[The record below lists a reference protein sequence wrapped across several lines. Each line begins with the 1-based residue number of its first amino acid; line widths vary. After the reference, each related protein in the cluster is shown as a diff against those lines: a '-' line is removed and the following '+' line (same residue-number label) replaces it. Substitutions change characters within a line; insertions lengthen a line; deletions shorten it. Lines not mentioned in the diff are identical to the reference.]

1 MIPFLKKEILEQFRR
16 KRVLL
21 LGILFAAFALLG
33 VATAKLMPAIMEM
46 FADEIA
52 ASGMTIDI
60 KESTIMDAWT
70 QFFKNASIPLIV
82 VIILWSGSFT
92 GEYQKHTLIPLVT
105 KGLSR
110 TGIFVSKMITAVLV
124 WTAGFALYFGILYG
138 YAEFYWGNGT
148 VKHIG
153 LAVTLYWLY
162 GVWLLAI
169 LGLFS
174 AIAETTMQVL
184 LGVGGVFFLVTFLE
198 LVPKLPA
205 KLPTALTGGLSLL
218 QGSAKPSDFTTPV
231 VIVLICIVLCLAVG
245 VVLIRKKKL

>member
-33 VATAKLMPAIMEM
+33 VATAKLTPVIMEM
-46 FADEIA
+46 FADEMA
-52 ASGMTIDI
+52 ASGMTYEIT
-60 KESTIMDAWT
+60 ESTIMDAWM
-70 QFFKNASIPLIV
+70 QFFKNAAIPLIV

-92 GEYQKHTLIPLVT
+92 SEYQKHTLIPLVT

-110 TGIFVSKMITAVLV
+110 TGIFVSKMLTAVLV
-124 WTAGFALYFGILYG
+124 WTAGYALYLGVFYG

-153 LAVTLYWLY
+153 LAVTMYWLY

-169 LGLFS
+169 VGLFS
-174 AIAETTMQVL
+174 SFAETTMQVL

-205 KLPTALTGGLSLL
+205 KLPTALTNGLSLM
-218 QGSAKPSDFTTPV
+218 QGSAKPSDFTTPLI
-231 VIVLICIVLCLAVG
+231 IVSACIVLCFAGGLAF
-245 VVLIRKKKL
+245 IRKKKL

>member
-33 VATAKLMPAIMEM
+33 VATAKLTPVIMEM
-46 FADEIA
+46 FADEMA
-52 ASGMTIDI
+52 ASGMTYEIT
-60 KESTIMDAWT
+60 ESTIMDAWM
-70 QFFKNASIPLIV
+70 QFFKNAAIPLIV

-92 GEYQKHTLIPLVT
+92 SEYQKHTLIPLVT

-110 TGIFVSKMITAVLV
+110 TGIFVSKMLTAVLV
-124 WTAGFALYFGILYG
+124 WTAGYALYLGVFYG

-153 LAVTLYWLY
+153 LAVTMYWLY

-169 LGLFS
+169 VGLFS
-174 AIAETTMQVL
+174 SFAETTMQVL

-205 KLPTALTGGLSLL
+205 KLPTALTNGLSLM
-218 QGSAKPSDFTTPV
+218 QGSAKPSDFATPLI
-231 VIVLICIVLCLAVG
+231 IVSACIVLCFAGGLAF
-245 VVLIRKKKL
+245 IRKKKL